1 MTARPTRWPPRLS
14 LFMFPVLAFPIIMPP
29 PASAEVRL
37 VDSQGEH
44 RMGDRD
50 TREASVRLATE
61 AAKRDALEQVAT
73 YLESVTVV
81 EDMTV
86 TRDEIRTYTAGL
98 VVVLDQQTSMALDG
112 DTVVVSV
119 ALTAQID
126 TEEVAQALTVLR
138 EHVDARHQLD
148 ALRLENDGLH
158 RELIEINQM
167 LAQASTIDQAQQ
179 ISRQRQD
186 ILNRAQSNALV
197 SQAWTDWVLIGPAAY
212 PGGWG
217 GIGESHTLALL
228 NTALVLSPES
238 PHVQR
243 AQGMIT
249 AVQPV
254 GVPAP
259 PIVSRQIAATSAQ
272 RPPVPRM
279 LNEVTRAAP
288 TVGSPAAESPESIQG
303 HRSLPLPASGTF
315 TGIRQLNPLVPVP
328 GDRSAGVAPRGTPP
342 ASRSVHVLQQ
352 FLQPPPTTFGFPSLS
367 KPSAERFAPVL
378 NRTAPLTQQ
387 LPRVESRPVAG
398 GGRGTGSAAPAA
410 RSGGNGR

>member
-1 MTARPTRWPPRLS
+1 
-14 LFMFPVLAFPIIMPP
+14 
-29 PASAEVRL
+29 
-37 VDSQGEH
+37 
-44 RMGDRD
+44 MGDRD

-81 EDMTV
+81 EDMTI

-98 VVVLDQQTSMALDG
+98 VVVLDQQTSLALDG

-119 ALTAQID
+119 GLTAQID
-126 TEEVAQALTVLR
+126 TEEVALALMALR
-138 EHVDARHQLD
+138 EHADARHQLD

-158 RELIEINQM
+158 RDLVEINQM
-167 LAQASTIDQAQQ
+167 LAQSSSIDQAQQ

-212 PGGWG
+212 PAGWG
-217 GIGESHTLALL
+217 GGTGGSHTLALL
-228 NTALVLSPES
+228 NAARVLSPES

-249 AVQPV
+249 VVQPA

-272 RPPVPRM
+272 SPPVPRM
-279 LNEVTRAAP
+279 LNEITRAAP
-288 TVGSPAAESPESIQG
+288 TVGSLAAGSPESIQG
-303 HRSLPLPASGTF
+303 HRGFPLPTSRTF
-315 TGIRQLNPLVPVP
+315 TGIRPLNPLVPGP
-328 GDRSAGVAPRGTPP
+328 EDRSAGVAPRGTPS

-352 FLQPPPTTFGFPSLS
+352 FLQPPPTIFGFPSLS
-367 KPSAERFAPVL
+367 KPSAERFPPVL
-378 NRTAPLTQQ
+378 NRTAPRTQQ
-387 LPRVESRPVAG
+387 IPRIESRPVAG
-398 GGRGTGSAAPAA
+398 GGRGTGRAAPAA